1 MEGIAG
7 VLLEESQCQT
17 VFKRHAACLRDA
29 HGVDAGRGNPSML
42 RMFEGSGLKAE
53 LEKVLEEKL
62 ERKVGI
68 AVQQE
73 NEQQELYQEDAID
86 IID

>member
-1 MEGIAG
+1 
-7 VLLEESQCQT
+7 
-17 VFKRHAACLRDA
+17 
-29 HGVDAGRGNPSML
+29 ML